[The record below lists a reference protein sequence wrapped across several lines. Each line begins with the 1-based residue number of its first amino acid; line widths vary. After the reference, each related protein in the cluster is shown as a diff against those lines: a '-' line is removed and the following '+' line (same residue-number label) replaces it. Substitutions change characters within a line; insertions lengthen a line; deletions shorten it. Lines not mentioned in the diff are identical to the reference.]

1 MQVIEN
7 KENFSGSRLCVSAT
21 GSAFMDGFVLTSQ
34 GFIFLLAQSVFQFS
48 ALELGLVATAYVLG
62 SFIGSMGFGKIAD
75 VYGRAVLFRTVPWF
89 VAALSIA
96 QFVNFSPLSW
106 FISRFLF
113 GLAIGGD
120 SPIAQA
126 MLSENSPKSLRA
138 KRLVLLMTAWFIGA
152 IAAAVCAYMTVK
164 AGLAWEFFAAIPC
177 VIGLILGVA
186 RFNAPESV
194 QWLKSK
200 GRIKQAEESR
210 LRLGIEAEEAKHE
223 VKAAHQAALFKPINL
238 KNLAYLSV
246 FWICQA
252 IPVTVLLMF
261 GPVLIGA
268 LGTSN
273 FDTDVG
279 QLVLTDS
286 FFLIGS
292 LAAIKIVPH
301 FARRPV
307 ILWTFGIMAV
317 SLALLSPGQVLTNFV
332 VCLLLSIY
340 ALSYGVQSVLDY
352 VYPAELFPTSIR
364 STALGILGSV
374 SRVGVFV
381 VTLGFP
387 MAFEGLGVSSVLL
400 IGAAI
405 SMFGFVISW
414 LFAPEPSH
422 H

>member
-1 MQVIEN
+1 MSAAEKPTN
-7 KENFSGSRLCVSAT
+7 YSGARLSFAAA
-21 GSAFMDGFVLTSQ
+21 GSPFTDGFVLTSQ
-34 GFIFLLAQSVFQFS
+34 GFIFLFAQQVFQFS

-75 VYGRAVLFRTVPWF
+75 VYGRAVLFRTVPWL
-89 VAALSIA
+89 VASLSLV
-96 QFVNFSPLSW
+96 QFISFSPLSW
-106 FISRFLF
+106 FVSRFLF

-126 MLSENSPKSLRA
+126 MLSENSPKALRA

-152 IAAAVCAYMTVK
+152 IAAAACAYVTVK
-164 AGLAWEFFAAIPC
+164 VGLPWEVFAAIPC
-177 VIGLILGVA
+177 VIGLILGIA

-194 QWLKSK
+194 QWLRNK
-200 GRIKQAEESR
+200 GRIEEAEKSR
-210 LRLGIEAEEAKHE
+210 ARLGLEAEEEKHE
-223 VKAAHQAALFKPINL
+223 IQITQQAAIFKPASL

-268 LGTSN
+268 LGTST

-292 LAAIKIVPH
+292 LAAIKIVPR

-317 SLALLSPGQVLTNFV
+317 SLALLSPGQVLSNFA
-332 VCLLLSIY
+332 VCFLLSIY

-364 STALGILGSV
+364 STALGILGSI
-374 SRVGVFV
+374 SRVGIFI

-387 MAFEGLGVSSVLL
+387 IAFEGLGVQTVLL
-400 IGAAI
+400 IGAGI
-405 SMFGFVISW
+405 CMLGFAVSW
-414 LFAPEPSH
+414 LFATEPLH

>member
-1 MQVIEN
+1 M
-7 KENFSGSRLCVSAT
+7 
-21 GSAFMDGFVLTSQ
+21 
-34 GFIFLLAQSVFQFS
+34 
-48 ALELGLVATAYVLG
+48 
-62 SFIGSMGFGKIAD
+62 
-75 VYGRAVLFRTVPWF
+75 LFR
-89 VAALSIA
+89 S
-96 QFVNFSPLSW
+96 
-106 FISRFLF
+106 
-113 GLAIGGD
+113 
-120 SPIAQA
+120 
-126 MLSENSPKSLRA
+126 
-138 KRLVLLMTAWFIGA
+138 
-152 IAAAVCAYMTVK
+152 VK
-164 AGLAWEFFAAIPC
+164 AGLPWEFFAAIPC

-292 LAAIKIVPH
+292 LAAIKIV
-301 FARRPV
+301 
-307 ILWTFGIMAV
+307 
-317 SLALLSPGQVLTNFV
+317 Q
-332 VCLLLSIY
+332 
-340 ALSYGVQSVLDY
+340 
-352 VYPAELFPTSIR
+352 
-364 STALGILGSV
+364 
-374 SRVGVFV
+374 
-381 VTLGFP
+381 
-387 MAFEGLGVSSVLL
+387 
-400 IGAAI
+400 IGRAH
-405 SMFGFVISW
+405 V
-414 LFAPEPSH
+414 
-422 H
+422 